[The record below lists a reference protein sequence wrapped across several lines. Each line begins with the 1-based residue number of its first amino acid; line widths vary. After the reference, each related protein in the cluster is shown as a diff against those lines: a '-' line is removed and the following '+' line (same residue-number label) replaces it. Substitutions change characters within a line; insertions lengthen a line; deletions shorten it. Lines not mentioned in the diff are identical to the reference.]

1 MKKNENMRDMSKR
14 VCLYAKSL
22 ILPLA
27 LLLFHHLMTGIMP
40 LFSLMGKDNM
50 ALFNLA
56 TLFDSPET
64 QFA

>member
-1 MKKNENMRDMSKR
+1 MKKNENMRGMSKR

-22 ILPLA
+22 ISPFD
-27 LLLFHHLMTGIMP
+27 LLVFYHLMTGIMP

-56 TLFDSPET
+56 TLSNSPET
-64 QFA
+64 